1 MNTKAFLVM
10 LALVLVLGGSI
21 GGAFAGGVALGKTQG
36 EESVASG
43 LAATGG
49 SGSQLSQG
57 GLSLPHRDQLR
68 RGIQSGDLSR
78 QDLTQLQGRFGSG
91 ELSQQD
97 LEALRQRFASGEL
110 SQQERDRLRER
121 FRSGGLG
128 QPDQGQGLRQF
139 QGGALGATGGRGFP
153 RRAGSI
159 EHVEGNTLTIST
171 EEGKVQATIGAN
183 TTIRR
188 FTEATLADL
197 AEGMRITLIGQ
208 PGEDGTVQAVSII
221 VVPDGQEGI
230 FGGGF
235 TPKEPTV
242 GRWGAPE

>member
-1 MNTKAFLVM
+1 MTRPFLFFLVI
-10 LALVLVLGGSI
+10 ALILGGSI

-43 LAATGG
+43 SAATVG

-57 GLSLPHRDQLR
+57 GSSLPQRDQLR
-68 RGIQSGDLSR
+68 QGIQSGDI
-78 QDLTQLQGRFGSG
+78 
-91 ELSQQD
+91 SQQD
-97 LEALRQRFASGEL
+97 LETLRQRFASGEL
-110 SQQERDRLRER
+110 SQRERDRLRER

-139 QGGALGATGGRGFP
+139 QGSALGATGGRGFTG
-153 RRAGSI
+153 RTGSI

-171 EEGKVQATIGAN
+171 EEGTVQASIGAN

-197 AEGMRITLIGQ
+197 AEGLRITLIGQ

-221 VVPDGQEGI
+221 VVPDGQDGI

-235 TPKEPTV
+235 PT
-242 GRWGAPE
+242 RDRR